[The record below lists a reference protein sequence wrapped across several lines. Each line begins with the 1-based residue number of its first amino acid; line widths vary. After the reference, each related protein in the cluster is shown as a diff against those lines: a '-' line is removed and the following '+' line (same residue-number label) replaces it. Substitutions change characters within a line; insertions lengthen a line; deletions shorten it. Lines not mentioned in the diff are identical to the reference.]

1 MLFPRSNSSA
11 SATTPQRTLGAA
23 RQIPPTLSLL
33 LRVWSP
39 PWQHSSAIALAVP
52 PYPPAEA
59 PEQADRP
66 TASPEIPHFSGFS
79 PQYKQ
84 QQLRGARLCQAECS
98 WSSCSGE
105 GLSPKAAGQ
114 GCRSCPA
121 LCLPRGAPLSCP
133 CQITT
138 HSFKPFFTQ
147 SANNSW
153 FGKAPPK
160 TWKRVFFRFWCE

>member
-11 SATTPQRTLGAA
+11 SATAPRRTLGAA

-39 PWQHSSAIALAVP
+39 PWQHSSAIALAAS

-84 QQLRGARLCQAECS
+84 QQLRGACLCQAECS

-114 GCRSCPA
+114 GWQE
-121 LCLPRGAPLSCP
+121 LPRTLPPAWSSPLLP
-133 CQITT
+133 LPNH
-138 HSFKPFFTQ
+138 HSQFRAFFHPIC
-147 SANNSW
+147 
-153 FGKAPPK
+153 K
-160 TWKRVFFRFWCE
+160 